1 MYAQRLYFLERH
13 FIESGRASQVAA
25 PPLMSTDRHA
35 VQVAPAVRME
45 RGRVSAAVVERVA
58 KSAPSRAGRVL
69 FGLHPLRAR
78 AGAPA

>member
-45 RGRVSAAVVERVA
+45 RGRVSAAAVERVA

-69 FGLHPLRAR
+69 FGLHPLRSR